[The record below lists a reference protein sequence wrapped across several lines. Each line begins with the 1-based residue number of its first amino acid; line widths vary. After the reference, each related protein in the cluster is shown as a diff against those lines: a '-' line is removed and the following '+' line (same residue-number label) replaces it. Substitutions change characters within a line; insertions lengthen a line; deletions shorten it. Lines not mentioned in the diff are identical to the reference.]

1 MFVLGVDPGLSRC
14 GYGLVRRDG
23 RQLTA
28 EAAGV
33 IRTDPNDAL
42 AKRLADLQYDIRT
55 LIEEQKPDEIALRM
69 SSAQRTG
76 RRSSGPV
83 TRNKV
88 N

>member
-42 AKRLADLQYDIRT
+42 AKRLDDLQYDIRT
-55 LIEEQKPDEIALRM
+55 LIEEQKPDEIAVEESYSKSM
-69 SSAQRTG
+69 QRLLCK
-76 RRSSGPV
+76 PV
-83 TRNKV
+83 MLQV
-88 N
+88 

>member
-14 GYGLVRRDG
+14 GYGLVRKEG

-33 IRTDPNDAL
+33 IRTDPNEEL

-55 LIEEQKPDEIALRM
+55 LIENKNQMRLLLREFYF
-69 SSAQRTG
+69 
-76 RRSSGPV
+76 
-83 TRNKV
+83 K
-88 N
+88 